1 MNPEDIAQYL
11 RTNPGFFEQY
21 ADMMAEVCIP
31 HPHGGRAISI
41 TERQLITLRDK
52 NRTLETRLRELIGF
66 AEQNDAISDKVHRL
80 SLALLDAGSLDALLH
95 TVVLYLR
102 EDFSVPHTA
111 LRCWNLGHAAGS
123 RPEFVEPAG
132 ELAALAGKL
141 VHPYCGSDVAAEI
154 PACFGEDGVRLKSF
168 AILPLKGETPFG
180 LLVLASEDPHRFY
193 PEMGTLYLTRIAELV
208 SHALLRFKA
217 DA

>member
-1 MNPEDIAQYL
+1 MNPEDIAHYL
-11 RTNPGFFEQY
+11 RNNPGFFEQF

-31 HPHGGRAISI
+31 HPHGGRTISI

-52 NRTLETRLRELIGF
+52 NRTLETRLRELISF

-80 SLALLDAGSLDALLH
+80 SLAMMDAPSLDALLH
-95 TVVLYLR
+95 TVALSLR
-102 EDFSVPHTA
+102 EDFAVPHAA

-132 ELAALAGKL
+132 ELTALAEKL
-141 VHPYCGSDVAAEI
+141 VHPHCGPEVAAEVLSW
-154 PACFGEDGVRLKSF
+154 FGEDGARLKSF
-168 AILPLKGETPFG
+168 ALLPLKGETAFG
-180 LLVLASEDPHRFY
+180 LLVLASEDAHRFY
-193 PEMGTLYLTRIAELV
+193 PEMGTLYLSRIAELV
-208 SHALLRFKA
+208 SHALLRFRA